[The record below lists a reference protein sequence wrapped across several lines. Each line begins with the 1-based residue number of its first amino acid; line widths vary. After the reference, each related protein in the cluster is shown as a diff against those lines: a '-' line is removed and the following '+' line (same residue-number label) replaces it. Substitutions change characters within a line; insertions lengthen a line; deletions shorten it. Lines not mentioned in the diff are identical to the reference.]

1 MCFQVWEE
9 GPMDTEGA
17 NFKMSGGDTATE
29 GAFSKEGALHQDREG
44 TPRGHPQTRAVLASS
59 LL

>member
-17 NFKMSGGDTATE
+17 NFRMSGGDTAT

-44 TPRGHPQTRAVLASS
+44 LRPGLYWLPRCYNRAP
-59 LL
+59 

>member
-1 MCFQVWEE
+1 
-9 GPMDTEGA
+9 MDTEGA
-17 NFKMSGGDTATE
+17 NFRMSGGDTAT